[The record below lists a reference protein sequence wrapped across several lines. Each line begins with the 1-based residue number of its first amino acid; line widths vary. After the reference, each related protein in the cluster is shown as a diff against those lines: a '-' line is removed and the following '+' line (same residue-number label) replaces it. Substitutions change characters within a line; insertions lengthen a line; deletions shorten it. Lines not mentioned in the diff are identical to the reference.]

1 MIYKQNTGV
10 LSKNQSILK
19 RANVIFSI
27 NRSKIDNDITYSIS
41 RCNGYYLL
49 GINIKGIDTLK
60 ITPSTSCYDVEV
72 NVNQE
77 DVYKENGGVVVNLN
91 QILSNELCIKI
102 KINQNESLLISYKG
116 NRIGKKVITL
126 K

>member
-1 MIYKQNTGV
+1 MIYKQNTGF
-10 LSKNQSILK
+10 LSINQGILK

-27 NRSKIDNDITYSIS
+27 DGSVIDNNIIYSVS

-49 GINIKGIDTLK
+49 GINIKNIDTLK
-60 ITPSTSCYDVEV
+60 ITPSTSCYDLEV

-77 DVYKENGGVVVNLN
+77 DVYKENGGVVINLN
-91 QILSNELCIKI
+91 QVLTNELCIKL
-102 KINQNESLLISYKG
+102 KVKRNETLLISYSGYRSG
-116 NRIGKKVITL
+116 NKVIEL

>member
-10 LSKNQSILK
+10 LSINQSILK

-27 NRSKIDNDITYSIS
+27 NESNIDNDIIYSVS

-49 GINIKGIDTLK
+49 GINTENINNIR
-60 ITPSTSCYDVEV
+60 ITPSTSCFNIEV

-77 DVYKENGGVVVNLN
+77 YVYKENGSVVINLN
-91 QILSNELCIKI
+91 NQNMNSVCIKI
-102 KINQNESLLISYKG
+102 VIKQNEAVLISYSGTING
-116 NRIGKKVITL
+116 NKVIKL

>member
-27 NRSKIDNDITYSIS
+27 NRSNIDNDMIYSIS

-60 ITPSTSCYDVEV
+60 LTPSTSCYDVEV

-77 DVYKENGGVVVNLN
+77 DVYKENGGVVINLN
-91 QILSNELCIKI
+91 QVLSNELCIKI
-102 KINQNESLLISYKG
+102 RIKRNEALLISYSG
-116 NRIGKKVITL
+116 NINGNKVIEL
-126 K
+126 M

>member
-1 MIYKQNTGV
+1 MIYKQNIGV
-10 LSKNQSILK
+10 LSINQSILK

-27 NRSKIDNDITYSIS
+27 NESVIDNNIIYSLS

-49 GINIKGIDTLK
+49 GINIKNIDTLK
-60 ITPSTSCYDVEV
+60 ITPSTSCYDLEV

-77 DVYKENGGVVVNLN
+77 DVYKENGGVVINLN
-91 QILSNELCIKI
+91 QVLTNELCIKL
-102 KINQNESLLISYKG
+102 KVKRNETLLISYSGYRSG
-116 NRIGKKVITL
+116 NKVIEL

>member
-1 MIYKQNTGV
+1 MIYKQNTGF
-10 LSKNQSILK
+10 LSINQSILK

-27 NRSKIDNDITYSIS
+27 DGSVIDNNIIYSVS

-49 GINIKGIDTLK
+49 GINIKNIDTLK
-60 ITPSTSCYDVEV
+60 ITPSTSCYDIEI

-77 DVYKENGGVVVNLN
+77 DVYRENGGVVINLN
-91 QILSNELCIKI
+91 QTTMDELCIKI
-102 KINQNESLLISYKG
+102 KINRNESLLISYNG
-116 NRIGKKVITL
+116 NESGNKVIGL

>member
-116 NRIGKKVITL
+116 NRTGKKVITL

>member
-1 MIYKQNTGV
+1 MIYKQNTGF
-10 LSKNQSILK
+10 LSINQGILK

-27 NRSKIDNDITYSIS
+27 DESVIDNNIIYSVS

-49 GINIKGIDTLK
+49 GINIKNIDTLK
-60 ITPSTSCYDVEV
+60 ITPSTSCYDLEV

-77 DVYKENGGVVVNLN
+77 DVYRENGGVVINLN
-91 QILSNELCIKI
+91 QTTMDELCIKI
-102 KINQNESLLISYKG
+102 KIKRNETLLISYSGYRSG
-116 NRIGKKVITL
+116 NKVIEL

>member
-49 GINIKGIDTLK
+49 GINIKDIDTLK

-116 NRIGKKVITL
+116 NRTGKKVITL

>member
-1 MIYKQNTGV
+1 MIYKQNTGF
-10 LSKNQSILK
+10 LSINQGILK

-27 NRSKIDNDITYSIS
+27 DGSVIDNNIIYSVS

-49 GINIKGIDTLK
+49 GINIKNIDTLK
-60 ITPSTSCYDVEV
+60 ITPSTSCYDIEI

-77 DVYKENGGVVVNLN
+77 DVYRENGGVVINLN
-91 QILSNELCIKI
+91 QVLTNELCIKL
-102 KINQNESLLISYKG
+102 KVKRNETLLISYSGYRSG
-116 NRIGKKVITL
+116 NKVIEL